1 MVAPLEMCTFLSDRS
16 SFDEQFS
23 SGVRR
28 TDPGARLPG
37 LDVSQIYPP
46 CGPGPLYSV
55 SLCLDFLI
63 SETEMING
71 TYLPEPWWGLTELI
85 HATH

>member
-1 MVAPLEMCTFLSDRS
+1 MS
-16 SFDEQFS
+16 SFDEQFT

-37 LDVSQIYPP
+37 LYVSQIYQL
-46 CGPGPLYSV
+46 CGPGPLCSV
-55 SLCLDFLI
+55 SLCLDVLI
-63 SETEMING
+63 SETEMIDG

-85 HATH
+85 HAKH